1 MFYPGVTFYI
11 DKMLLQM
18 FFINEC
24 SPTLD
29 QSEITGTSEATFVCT
44 FSETAVSFSGDS
56 CHCQYASTEF
66 ILPHFILHVNVKF
79 IPSTALQRQSS
90 ANGTLG
96 ACEYYCS
103 MSLMSLQ
110 LRFYLTVKSI
120 KGTKSRMCLVTLPLI
135 EPFVL
140 RCEAAFGL

>member
-56 CHCQYASTEF
+56 CHCQYVSTEF
-66 ILPHFILHVNVKF
+66 ILPHFILRTLTLNLPHPQLCSVKVQ
-79 IPSTALQRQSS
+79 AMAHLAH
-90 ANGTLG
+90 ANI
-96 ACEYYCS
+96 
-103 MSLMSLQ
+103 
-110 LRFYLTVKSI
+110 TV
-120 KGTKSRMCLVTLPLI
+120 RCL
-135 EPFVL
+135 
-140 RCEAAFGL
+140 